1 MDLRLWSVLGGIGL
15 FLTGMYLMEGAVGQL
30 AGRRF
35 KLLLRRHTSNNFRA
49 TLSGVLI
56 TAVLQSSSLVSF
68 IVLAFAG
75 NGILRLQNALAVI
88 LGANIGTTLSNWFI
102 ATLGFS
108 FRIDLL
114 WFPVM
119 GLAGTVL
126 FIFQQRKGITAF
138 CHFFLGMSF
147 LFIALDF
154 MKNGMM
160 GVVES
165 FDLSQIADAPM
176 FLFVTAGFGITFLIQ
191 SSTATM
197 ALTLSALHS
206 GAIPFDS
213 AVAIIIGSELGT
225 SLKLMLASLSGSA
238 DKKRLAA
245 GNIILNL
252 ATTIIAFLFM
262 NSLIRLVTEFLGIN
276 DPLQA
281 LVLFQLVINTAA
293 TLLFLPFLEKLSDWL
308 RKRYLEGEHRASLY
322 IDHRIPTI
330 PSLALEIF
338 RFEVEYFVKRVLAYA
353 AVEFSIREAYQELE
367 KLFTEKEW
375 LREESMNHL
384 KDRYQEIRTAQ
395 GELIEYY
402 AGLQKAGMS
411 QEDLNESARL
421 MQSVQEAMHAAK
433 GFKDIAHN
441 KNELLQSG
449 NDLKFDQFNFFSEL
463 VNRNLKR
470 LSEFYRD
477 DKKAHDPTILKRQ
490 LEDIRLDYIQALEH
504 IYRLAGR
511 DSLPERDISTLQNL
525 NRELYSAHRAI
536 TLSIAHLSSNGRT
549 PEDINEVATERS

>member
-1 MDLRLWSVLGGIGL
+1 MVGGIGL
-15 FLTGMYLMEGAVGQL
+15 FLAGMYLMEGAVARL

-35 KLLLRRHTSNNFRA
+35 KLLLRRHTSTHLRA
-49 TLSGVLI
+49 TMSGVLI

-75 NGILRLQNALAVI
+75 NGMLRLQNALAVI
-88 LGANIGTTLSNWFI
+88 LGANIGTTLSNWLI

-114 WFPVM
+114 WMPVM
-119 GLAGTVL
+119 GIAGTTL
-126 FIFQQRKGITAF
+126 FIFQQRKGVVAF
-138 CHFFLGMSF
+138 CHFFLGLSF

-154 MKNGMM
+154 MKQGML

-165 FDLSQIADAPM
+165 FDLIQLSHAPM
-176 FLFVTAGFGITFLIQ
+176 FLFVTAGFVITFLIQ

-206 GAIPFDS
+206 KAIPFDA
-213 AVAIIIGSELGT
+213 AVAIVIGSELGT
-225 SLKLMLASLSGSA
+225 SLKLMLASMTGSA

-262 NSLIRLVTEFLGIN
+262 TPLIRLVTDVFGISH
-276 DPLQA
+276 PLHA
-281 LVLFQLVINTAA
+281 LVMFQLVINTAA
-293 TLLFLPFLEKLSDWL
+293 TLLFLPFLKKLADALS
-308 RKRYLEGEHRASLY
+308 KRYTEGEHRATLY
-322 IDHRIPTI
+322 IDRRIPSI
-330 PSLALEIF
+330 PSLSLEIF
-338 RFEVEYFVKRVLAYA
+338 RLEVAYFVKRVLAYGA
-353 AVEFSIREAYQELE
+353 AEFRIREAYHELE
-367 KLFTEKEW
+367 RLFTEKEW
-375 LREESMNHL
+375 LREEGMNHAQ
-384 KDRYQEIRTAQ
+384 DRYREIRTAQ

-402 AGLQKAGMS
+402 AGLQKSGLS
-411 QEDLNESARL
+411 RDELEESARL
-421 MQSVQEAMHAAK
+421 MQAVQEAMHAAK

-463 VNRNLKR
+463 VLRNLKR
-470 LSEFYRD
+470 LGTFYD
-477 DKKAHDPTILKRQ
+477 DCRQVREAADPKRQ
-490 LEDIRLDYIQALEH
+490 LEDIRRDYLSSLDH
-504 IYRLAGR
+504 IYKLAGR

-525 NRELYSAHRAI
+525 NRELYSAHRAVTLAI
-536 TLSIAHLSSNGRT
+536 THLATNGMRAVDLDDAAV
-549 PEDINEVATERS
+549 E

>member
-1 MDLRLWSVLGGIGL
+1 MDLRIWSVVGGIGL
-15 FLTGMYLMEGAVGQL
+15 FLTGMYLMEGAVGRL

-35 KLLLRRHTSNNFRA
+35 KLLLRRHTSNHVRA
-49 TLSGVLI
+49 TLSGILI

-88 LGANIGTTLSNWFI
+88 LGANIGTTLSNWLI

-114 WFPVM
+114 WMPVM
-119 GLAGTVL
+119 GVSGTAL
-126 FIFQQRKGITAF
+126 FIFQQRKGVVAL

-154 MKNGMM
+154 MKSGML

-165 FDLSQIADAPM
+165 VDLSRLSSAPM
-176 FLFVTAGFGITFLIQ
+176 FIFVMVGFLITFLIQ

-197 ALTLSALHS
+197 AITLSALYS
-206 GAIPFDS
+206 QAIPFNA

-225 SLKLMLASLSGSA
+225 SLKLMLASLQGTA

-252 ATTIIAFLFM
+252 ATTLIAFLFM
-262 NSLIRLVTEFLGIN
+262 MPLIRLVTDVFGID

-281 LVLFQLVINTAA
+281 LVVFQLVINTAA
-293 TLLFLPFLEKLSDWL
+293 TLMFLPFLTRLSDWL
-308 RKRYLEGEHRASLY
+308 RHRYREHDHRATLY
-322 IDHRIPTI
+322 IDHHLPSIS
-330 PSLALEIF
+330 SLALELF
-338 RFEVEYFVKRVLAYA
+338 RLEVEYFVKRVMAYGA
-353 AVEFSIREAYQELE
+353 AEFRIREAFHELE
-367 KLFTEKEW
+367 HLFTEQEW
-375 LREESMNHL
+375 LREKSLNHTH
-384 KDRYQEIRTAQ
+384 DRYLEIRTAQ
-395 GELIEYY
+395 GELIEYF
-402 AGLQKAGMS
+402 AGLQKAGMGKA
-411 QEDLNESARL
+411 DLEESARL

-449 NDLKFDQFNFFSEL
+449 NDLKFDQFNFFSDL
-463 VNRNLKR
+463 VLRNLRR
-470 LSEFYRD
+470 LDGFFRERKLSGPS
-477 DKKAHDPTILKRQ
+477 PTLKRC
-490 LEDIRLDYIQALEH
+490 LEDMRQDYTHTLDH
-504 IYRLAGR
+504 IYKLAGK
-511 DSLPERDISTLQNL
+511 DALPEPDISTLQNL

-536 TLSIAHLSSNGRT
+536 TLAIAHLSMNGEYSDEET
-549 PEDINEVATERS
+549 PDLPVD

>member
-1 MDLRLWSVLGGIGL
+1 MDLRLWSVFGGIGL

-322 IDHRIPTI
+322 IDHRIPAI

-353 AVEFSIREAYQELE
+353 AVEFSIREAYHELE

-402 AGLQKAGMS
+402 AGLQKTGMS

-421 MQSVQEAMHAAK
+421 VQSVQEAMHAAK

-490 LEDIRLDYIQALEH
+490 LEDIRLDYILALEH

>member
-1 MDLRLWSVLGGIGL
+1 MDLRIWSVVGGIGL
-15 FLTGMYLMEGAVGQL
+15 FLAGMYLMEGAVARL

-35 KLLLRRHTSNNFRA
+35 KLLLRRHTSTHLRA
-49 TLSGVLI
+49 TMSGVLI

-75 NGILRLQNALAVI
+75 NGMLRLQNALAVI
-88 LGANIGTTLSNWFI
+88 LGANIGTTLSNWLI

-114 WFPVM
+114 WMPVM
-119 GLAGTVL
+119 GIAGTTL
-126 FIFQQRKGITAF
+126 FIFQQRKGVVAF
-138 CHFFLGMSF
+138 CHFFLGLSF

-154 MKNGMM
+154 MKQGML

-165 FDLSQIADAPM
+165 FDLTQLSHAPM
-176 FLFVTAGFGITFLIQ
+176 FLFVTAGFVITFLIQ

-206 GAIPFDS
+206 KAIPFDA
-213 AVAIIIGSELGT
+213 AVAIVIGSELGT
-225 SLKLMLASLSGSA
+225 SLKLMLASMTGSA

-262 NSLIRLVTEFLGIN
+262 TPLIRLVTDVFGISH
-276 DPLQA
+276 PLHA
-281 LVLFQLVINTAA
+281 LVMFQLVINTAA
-293 TLLFLPFLEKLSDWL
+293 TLLFLPFLKKLADALS
-308 RKRYLEGEHRASLY
+308 KRYTEGEHRATLY
-322 IDHRIPTI
+322 IDRRIPAI
-330 PSLALEIF
+330 PSLSLEIF
-338 RFEVEYFVKRVLAYA
+338 RLEVAYFVKRVLAYGA
-353 AVEFSIREAYQELE
+353 AEFRIREAYHELE
-367 KLFTEKEW
+367 RLFTEKEW
-375 LREESMNHL
+375 LREEGMNHPQ
-384 KDRYQEIRTAQ
+384 DRYGEIRTAQ

-402 AGLQKAGMS
+402 AGLQKSGLS
-411 QEDLNESARL
+411 RDELEESARL
-421 MQSVQEAMHAAK
+421 MQAVQEAMHAAK

-463 VNRNLKR
+463 VLRNLKR
-470 LSEFYRD
+470 LGTFY
-477 DKKAHDPTILKRQ
+477 HDCRQDREAADPKRQ
-490 LEDIRLDYIQALEH
+490 LEDIRRDYLSSLDH
-504 IYRLAGR
+504 IYKLAGR

-525 NRELYSAHRAI
+525 NRELYSAHRAVTLAI
-536 TLSIAHLSSNGRT
+536 THLATNGMRAVDLDDAAV
-549 PEDINEVATERS
+549 E